1 MNLLTT
7 AFLALTLAGG
17 QQTWMYSYTVR
28 AAYDGS
34 RILGADYKTANLWD
48 AKTGDLLYRLKQTDE
63 DLGSVAFSLDGKFAA
78 TGPGMGGDIPSRHDN
93 CVRVWDLQTGK
104 MYQRIEL
111 TGNDFQFSPDG
122 RQLLINSTWLWDID
136 ARRFRFVFPGNHAQF
151 SQDGSKILVGEYKQ
165 IVVWDLKTLKQLC
178 RIECPFSRYF
188 FDSLELSKDG
198 RHCLTACSDFVVRSW
213 DCLTGDLLHEYR
225 GHTTFLM
232 GAGFISNDRKVACP
246 SMDGKILE
254 WDALSG
260 RVTREIKC
268 RGPVEVVLL
277 SPDGSRC
284 LAACGE
290 GVSLIDLDTGK
301 ELGRYDRFVP
311 ESEAAFAP
319 DSKTF
324 LILKDT
330 AQIYDAGTGALVRKL
345 EYKKS

>member
-1 MNLLTT
+1 
-7 AFLALTLAGG
+7 
-17 QQTWMYSYTVR
+17 
-28 AAYDGS
+28 
-34 RILGADYKTANLWD
+34 
-48 AKTGDLLYRLKQTDE
+48 
-63 DLGSVAFSLDGKFAA
+63 
-78 TGPGMGGDIPSRHDN
+78 
-93 CVRVWDLQTGK
+93 
-104 MYQRIEL
+104 
-111 TGNDFQFSPDG
+111 
-122 RQLLINSTWLWDID
+122 
-136 ARRFRFVFPGNHAQF
+136 
-151 SQDGSKILVGEYKQ
+151 
-165 IVVWDLKTLKQLC
+165 
-178 RIECPFSRYF
+178 
-188 FDSLELSKDG
+188 
-198 RHCLTACSDFVVRSW
+198 
-213 DCLTGDLLHEYR
+213 
-225 GHTTFLM
+225 M